1 MNEIILFALL
11 GLGTGAVTA
20 GLAISVVVTFRG
32 SGIIN
37 LAAGAVAMVAA
48 YAFWA
53 FDSGFFHVTLGTVPA
68 QRDTTLV
75 VARGTHTDWAQLV
88 SRALGTAR
96 VEAHADSSRD
106 VDVSVY
112 LGSTWRPPTQP
123 FYP

>member
-37 LAAGAVAMVAA
+37 LATGAVAMVAA

-53 FDSGFFHVTLGTVPA
+53 FKSGYFHLTLGTAAAVIA
-68 QRDTTLV
+68 HHR
-75 VARGTHTDWAQLV
+75 A
-88 SRALGTAR
+88 SRSPSGC
-96 VEAHADSSRD
+96 
-106 VDVSVY
+106 
-112 LGSTWRPPTQP
+112 
-123 FYP
+123 